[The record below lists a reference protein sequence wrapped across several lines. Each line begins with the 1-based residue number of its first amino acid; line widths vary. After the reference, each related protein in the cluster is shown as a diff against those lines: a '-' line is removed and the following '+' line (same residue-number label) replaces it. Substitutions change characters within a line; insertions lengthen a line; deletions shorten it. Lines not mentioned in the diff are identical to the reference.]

1 MNKKLKKILATISAI
16 AMCAVSATTISASAE
31 VTFYLGDRVNE
42 YTTSFTVNDYQYGKI
57 KYNFW
62 QAGTDFFGN
71 SYDRIFIS
79 EEPLKFT
86 NRETGEESLRY
97 DTILYSKGYGLY
109 PFWWADRY
117 KVFSVSTYKEDVNE
131 GKIELIAEYLT

>member
-1 MNKKLKKILATISAI
+1 MRKNFKKIIATVSAVT
-16 AMCAVSATTISASAE
+16 MCAVSATTISASAIYVHLTDE
-31 VTFYLGDRVNE
+31 RVNE

-62 QAGTDFFGN
+62 QGGTDFFGN